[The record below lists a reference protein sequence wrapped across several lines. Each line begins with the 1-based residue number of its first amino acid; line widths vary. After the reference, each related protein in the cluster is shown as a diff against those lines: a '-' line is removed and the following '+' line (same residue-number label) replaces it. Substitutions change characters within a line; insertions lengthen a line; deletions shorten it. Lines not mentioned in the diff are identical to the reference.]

1 MLIFKQK
8 RALSVHIH
16 EALTSAPLLF
26 CPMSSVINRY
36 KTWLNVAIENKD
48 VLGASQNIN

>member
-8 RALSVHIH
+8 RTLYVHIH
-16 EALTSAPLLF
+16 EALTLASFF
-26 CPMSSVINRY
+26 CSMSSVINRY
-36 KTWLNVAIENKD
+36 KMWLNVAIENKD